1 MDKLDLTLQ
10 KDQDL
15 RLYLMIGTTKLDQKV
30 IVIASYDLESALA
43 KARESNPEC
52 VISYKGQNPLATD
65 LLDKIKLD
73 EKPQLELKI
82 PEMSKESFITS
93 LMLAGD
99 KFVESQNDKKS
110 LKRILSK
117 VKGTGLN
124 EVKN

>member
-43 KARESNPEC
+43 KARESNPKC

-65 LLDKIKLD
+65 LLNNIKLD
-73 EKPQLELKI
+73 NTKDEPKPELT
-82 PEMSKESFITS
+82 KESFITG

-99 KFVESQNDKKS
+99 RFVESDNDKRS
-110 LKRILSK
+110 LKRIINK
-117 VKGTGLN
+117 IVAN
-124 EVKN
+124 QERDR